1 MSATIPP
8 SPATQ
13 LRVSHRWDVARLLM
27 QDWHGLASAAFLL
40 TLVFAAIVAPWLAP
54 YSPVE
59 QNLRAVLAEPS
70 HAHWL
75 GTDDLGRDVLSRL
88 IYGVRASLYG
98 CVLATGISIAI
109 GVPIGLAAG
118 FIGGWLDSFV
128 SRTVDALLSFPAIV
142 LAVGV
147 TGVLGPGLTNGMI
160 AVGFTFSPQ
169 FARLARA
176 GALVVKSEL
185 FVDAA
190 RGFGAGPLHILRR
203 HVLPNAAPPLIV
215 YSTLLL
221 SSALLAEASL
231 SFLGLGVQ
239 PPQASWGGMLA
250 RAYINME
257 SAPGQMYAPGLA
269 ILFTAVAF
277 NGLGQ
282 SLRTILDPKAR
293 NPA

>member
-1 MSATIPP
+1 MATSFS
-8 SPATQ
+8 SPASVR
-13 LRVSHRWDVARLLM
+13 RVARAREIARLLM
-27 QDWHGLASAAFLL
+27 RDWRGVASATFLL
-40 TLVFAAIVAPWLAP
+40 VLVLAAFGAPWLAP

-70 HAHWL
+70 QAHWL

-118 FIGGWLDSFV
+118 FVGGWLDSCI

-147 TGVLGPGLTNGMI
+147 TGVLGLGLTNGMI

-176 GALVVKSEL
+176 RALVVKGEL

-190 RGFGAGPLHILRR
+190 RGFGASRFDILWH

-215 YSTLLL
+215 YATLLL

-239 PPQASWGGMLA
+239 PPQVSWGSMLA
-250 RAYINME
+250 RAYTYME

-282 SLRTILDPKAR
+282 SLRIILDPKAR
-293 NPA
+293 NST

>member
-1 MSATIPP
+1 MATSFS
-8 SPATQ
+8 SPASAR
-13 LRVSHRWDVARLLM
+13 RVARAREIARLLM
-27 QDWHGLASAAFLL
+27 RDWRGVASATFLL
-40 TLVFAAIVAPWLAP
+40 VLVLAAFGAPWLAP

-118 FIGGWLDSFV
+118 FVGGWLDSCV

-147 TGVLGPGLTNGMI
+147 TGVLGLGLTNGMI

-176 GALVVKSEL
+176 RALVVKGEL

-190 RGFGAGPLHILRR
+190 RGFGASRRDILWH

-215 YSTLLL
+215 YATLLL

-239 PPQASWGGMLA
+239 PPQVSWGSMLA
-250 RAYINME
+250 RAYTYME

-282 SLRTILDPKAR
+282 SLRIILDPKAR
-293 NPA
+293 NST

>member
-1 MSATIPP
+1 MSGMIRRDI
-8 SPATQ
+8 
-13 LRVSHRWDVARLLM
+13 LRQMMR
-27 QDWHGLASAAFLL
+27 DWRGIASAAYLL
-40 TLVFAAIVAPWLAP
+40 ALVLAAIAAPWVAPH
-54 YSPVE
+54 SPVE
-59 QNLRAVLAEPS
+59 QNLRAILAEPS
-70 HAHWL
+70 AAHWL

-98 CVLATGISIAI
+98 CVLATTISIGL

-118 FIGGWLDSFV
+118 FLGGWLDTAV

-176 GALVVKSEL
+176 GALQVKNEL

-190 RGFGAGPLHILRR
+190 RGFGAGPLHVLRY

-215 YSTLLL
+215 YSSLLL
-221 SSALLAEASL
+221 SAALLAEASL

-250 RAYINME
+250 RAYTYME

-269 ILFTAVAF
+269 ILLTAVAF

-282 SLRTILDPKAR
+282 SLRTVLDPKAR
-293 NPA
+293 NSA